1 MRKLSADMLD
11 LNNANL
17 IGKGSSRLC
26 YEHPYDR
33 NKCVKVT
40 YIDAPEII
48 AKEMW
53 HYRRL
58 ENRKTSWNQLAR
70 LYGLVETTMGTGA
83 VFSLAR
89 DFDGTIST
97 TLDSYLVDQD
107 KTPPAKQLSALLQ
120 DFRGY
125 MLRECVVVRELKADN
140 LVYQRLSP
148 DNGRLVLIDGIG
160 NNQFLPFA
168 NYIDVFAR
176 QLIRRKWRKFERH
189 LIEIFPDNRGLQK
202 TLKLFYANK

>member
-1 MRKLSADMLD
+1 MLD

-26 YEHPYDR
+26 YEHPEDK
-33 NKCVKVT
+33 NKCVKIT

-58 ENRKTSWNQLAR
+58 EHRKTSWNQLAR
-70 LYGLVETTMGTGA
+70 SYGLVETTMGTGA

-107 KTPPAKQLSALLQ
+107 KTPPTKQLSALLQ
-120 DFRGY
+120 EFRDY
-125 MLRECVVVRELKADN
+125 MLRECIVVRELKADN
-140 LVYQRLSP
+140 IVYQRISANQGHLI
-148 DNGRLVLIDGIG
+148 LIDGIG

-168 NYIDVFAR
+168 NHINFLSR
-176 QLIRRKWRKFERH
+176 KLIMKKWKKFEQN
-189 LIEIFPDNRGLQK
+189 IKKEIFRKHDSQRNP
-202 TLKLFYANK
+202 